1 MSSGQSNDPPPL
13 TVAFVTGATGQ
24 DGSYLCE
31 RLLAEGVEVHALSHQ
46 ASSPGTPVGAW
57 QSQVHWHEG
66 DLGQPATL
74 QDLLLE
80 VSPNEVYNLG
90 GISSVAYSWDEPIE
104 TAQVTGL
111 GAASLFDAAWRLQE
125 STGSAVRVVQASS
138 AEIFGSP
145 DVSPQDEDTPV
156 RPVSPYGAA
165 KAFAHHLAGT
175 YRARGLGVSALI
187 LYNHESPRRPS
198 SFVTRKITRG
208 AAAISL
214 GHQSEL
220 ALGNLDSVRDWGW
233 APDFVD
239 AMVRANR
246 VPVADDY
253 VIATGQAHSVRDFV
267 IAAFDA
273 VGIDDWESR
282 VRIDPAFFR
291 PSDPATL
298 VGDASKARSALG
310 WRTTMSFEAMI
321 AAMVDQDLEDLATSG
336 QPLGQR

>member
-1 MSSGQSNDPPPL
+1 MSSGQSHDPPPL
-13 TVAFVTGATGQ
+13 PVAFVTGATGQ

-31 RLLAEGVEVHALSHQ
+31 RLLADGVEVHALSHQ
-46 ASSPGTPVGAW
+46 ASNPGTPLGAW
-57 QSQVHWHEG
+57 QSQVHWHDG
-66 DLGQPATL
+66 DLGRL
-74 QDLLLE
+74 DLLRDLLLE
-80 VSPNEVYNLG
+80 VSPSEVYNLG

-145 DVSPQDEDTPV
+145 EVSPQNEDTPV

-165 KAFAHHLAGT
+165 KAFAHHLAST
-175 YRARGLGVSALI
+175 YRARGLGVSALV
-187 LYNHESPRRPS
+187 LYNHESPRRPA

-246 VPVADDY
+246 AAVADDY
-253 VIATGQAHSVRDFV
+253 VIATGQGHSVRDFV
-267 IAAFDA
+267 AAAFDA
-273 VGIDDWESR
+273 VGIDDWERR

-291 PSDPATL
+291 PSDPAAL
-298 VGDASKARSALG
+298 VGDASKARSVLG
-310 WRTTMSFEAMI
+310 WRPTMTFEAMV
-321 AAMVDQDLEDLATSG
+321 AAMVDQDVDDLTDHR
-336 QPLGQR
+336 PGQR

>member
-1 MSSGQSNDPPPL
+1 MSSGQSNDPLP
-13 TVAFVTGATGQ
+13 VAFVTGATGQ

-31 RLLAEGVEVHALSHQ
+31 RLLAEGAEVHALDHQ
-46 ASSPGTPVGAW
+46 ASNPATPVGAW
-57 QSQVHWHEG
+57 QSRVHWHEG
-66 DLGQPATL
+66 DLGRAGAL
-74 QDLLLE
+74 RDLLLD
-80 VSPNEVYNLG
+80 VSPTEVYNLG

-125 STGSAVRVVQASS
+125 STGSAVRVIQASS

-145 DVSPQDEDTPV
+145 DVSPQNEDTPV

-187 LYNHESPRRPS
+187 LYNHESPRRPA

-214 GHQSEL
+214 GRQSEL

-246 VPVADDY
+246 VPAADDY

-267 IAAFDA
+267 IAAFEA
-273 VGIDDWESR
+273 AGVDDWQSR

-291 PSDPATL
+291 PSDPAAL
-298 VGDASKARSALG
+298 VGDPSKARSALG
-310 WRTTMSFEAMI
+310 WRTTRSFEAMI
-321 AAMVDQDLEDLATSG
+321 AAMVDQDIDELASSDRR
-336 QPLGQR
+336 PGQR

>member
-1 MSSGQSNDPPPL
+1 MSSGKSNDPLP
-13 TVAFVTGATGQ
+13 VAFVTGATGQ

-31 RLLAEGVEVHALSHQ
+31 RLLAEGAEVHALDHQ
-46 ASSPGTPVGAW
+46 ASNPGTPVGAW
-57 QSQVHWHEG
+57 QSRIHWHEG
-66 DLGQPATL
+66 DLGRAGDL
-74 QDLLLE
+74 RDLLLD
-80 VSPNEVYNLG
+80 VSPTEVYNLG

-125 STGSAVRVVQASS
+125 STGSAVRVIQASS

-145 DVSPQDEDTPV
+145 DVSPQSEDTPV

-187 LYNHESPRRPS
+187 LYNHESPRRPT

-214 GHQSEL
+214 GRQSEL

-246 VPVADDY
+246 FPAADDY

-267 IAAFDA
+267 IAAFA
-273 VGIDDWESR
+273 AAGVDDWQSR

-291 PSDPATL
+291 PSDPAAL
-298 VGDASKARSALG
+298 VGDPSKARSVLG
-310 WRTTMSFEAMI
+310 WRTTTRFEAMI
-321 AAMVDQDLEDLATSG
+321 AAMVEQDIDDLASSDRR
-336 QPLGQR
+336 PGQR